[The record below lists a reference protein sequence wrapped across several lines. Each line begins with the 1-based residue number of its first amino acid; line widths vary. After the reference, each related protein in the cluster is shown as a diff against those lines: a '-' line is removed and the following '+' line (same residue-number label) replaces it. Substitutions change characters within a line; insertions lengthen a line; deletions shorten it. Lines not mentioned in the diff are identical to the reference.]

1 MLWRDVCR
9 DRSIALEIKL
19 EQAEGDEPGKEDVE
33 SLEGVGG
40 QPPGEGGCEE
50 QKGAH
55 VSAEDDSERDRVI
68 PHHPAP
74 VRCILFACT
83 F

>member
-1 MLWRDVCR
+1 MCR
-9 DRSIALEIKL
+9 DSSIALEIKL

-33 SLEGVGG
+33 SLEDVDGP
-40 QPPGEGGCEE
+40 PPGEGGREE
-50 QKGAH
+50 QKGTRA
-55 VSAEDDSERDRVI
+55 SSEDDSERDRVI

-74 VRCILFACT
+74 VRCILFAYT

>member
-1 MLWRDVCR
+1 MCR
-9 DRSIALEIKL
+9 GSSIALEIKL

-33 SLEGVGG
+33 SLEDVGG
-40 QPPGEGGCEE
+40 PPPGEGGREE
-50 QKGAH
+50 QKGTR
-55 VSAEDDSERDRVI
+55 VSSEDDSERDRVI